1 MTLCV
6 AFRSSSSTTVKHG
19 VSVELTFYFKACAH
33 KVPRFN
39 ELVQNSLHV
48 YRINQSLMELAV
60 PLAKTVECFIWFI
73 GKVQGFPQSGETM
86 NALPIYS
93 VIKAWVG
100 SGVLLRQM
108 RLTHLRSLPYLLCDF
123 QSVNSAPCTFYG
135 PNNPHHPYPVLA
147 TLRTLLGL
155 GQAYWEVP

>member
-1 MTLCV
+1 M
-6 AFRSSSSTTVKHG
+6 KHG

-93 VIKAWVG
+93 VIKA
-100 SGVLLRQM
+100 
-108 RLTHLRSLPYLLCDF
+108 
-123 QSVNSAPCTFYG
+123 
-135 PNNPHHPYPVLA
+135 
-147 TLRTLLGL
+147 
-155 GQAYWEVP
+155 